1 MPMAPHQPPLLDEL
15 TSETMLD
22 LPMSARLLWALLSS
36 RPQSP
41 DPLRLN
47 LKRLKA
53 AAFPFD
59 GLVSVDSLMMDV
71 LLLEDRGL
79 IVTSVGEDGRERYQL
94 LPRKQEAPW
103 VPEGMWEG
111 ATAHASQPALSGH
124 IASVVRERESEGEGA
139 REPRP
144 PARPDLTAPARYCAD
159 HMPDG
164 PGREPCVLCQQARQA
179 GEIWIQLVKA
189 GVTPPADL
197 SRPPVDTYSGH
208 PKPET
213 LFDEPP
219 PGEQCSRDP
228 FARRR
233 PRFGPSDPLS
243 DRESPEYISTDH
255 LPY

>member
-1 MPMAPHQPPLLDEL
+1 MAPHQPPLLDEL

-71 LLLEDRGL
+71 LLLEERGL

-103 VPEGMWEG
+103 VPKSLWET
-111 ATAHASQPALSGH
+111 ATELALQPAPSEH
-124 IASVVRERESEGEGA
+124 IASVVRERESEREGV

-144 PARPDLTAPARYCAD
+144 PARPDLTPPARYCAD
-159 HMPDG
+159 HMPHG
-164 PGREPCVLCQQARQA
+164 PGRESCVLCMQARQA
-179 GEIWIQLVKA
+179 GLVWLAFVKN
-189 GVTPPADL
+189 GQTPPADL
-197 SRPPVDTYSGH
+197 SAPPVDTYAERA
-208 PKPET
+208 P
-213 LFDEPP
+213 EPP
-219 PGEQCSRDP
+219 STPQAETSFG
-228 FARRR
+228 FRRR

-243 DRESPEYISTDH
+243 DPESSDYISTDH